1 MENIMFIYDSKE
13 SRFSNLECY
22 YIYDTKTNEIV
33 QDIKLNKTVVGID
46 RKNKL
51 IYFMGMETEE
61 HYILAKQYYYKL
73 IQQFLNDAK
82 NYSCEGY
89 DIFYGTTGGML
100 YYKYNKE
107 V

>member
-1 MENIMFIYDSKE
+1 MKGIEFIYDIEESKH
-13 SRFSNLECY
+13 SDWECY
-22 YIYDTKTNEIV
+22 VAYDFDNSEIV
-33 QDIKLNKTVVGID
+33 KDIKLNKTLVGLD

-51 IYFMGMETEE
+51 IYFMGMECGE
-61 HYILAKQYYYKL
+61 HEILAKMYYNKL
-73 IQQFLNDAK
+73 IKQFLENAE
-82 NYSCEGY
+82 NYFCEGY